1 MLETLSEMRLI
12 FAEELRRFTRSKGYI
27 ILTLAVPTILLVVM
41 GVILTVR
48 AVSPGREEP
57 KPIGIVALFNDW
69 AFAPDDLQRF
79 RFLAFNTRQEGID
92 ALIKGTVKEVFVI
105 PEDYLKA
112 GRVEWLHGKGGAL
125 SGLDPGPSD
134 TSSAAVR
141 AYLRTMLAI
150 EEMMPELLA
159 RAVVGATVESV
170 RIGEDGLP
178 VEEDADTEVGTIV
191 VSLVS
196 TLLLVFSIMIGAASL
211 GEAVAE
217 EKENRMI
224 DVLLTS
230 VKLLSLMAGKV
241 LAIGTAQLIMITV
254 WVGSVVVIAPR
265 IADVISSAFEF
276 PIDLGLSVWGLAFFL
291 AGYFVSAVIMVGVG
305 ALAIKVQEAN
315 QLAFLVIIPLLASIY
330 VLGLILS
337 NPDGSLARVLSFIPF
352 TAPSAMMIR
361 LAVDGASVLESLAS
375 LAVIVLTGLGL
386 LWVSA
391 RVFRASLLM
400 YGQRMNLRRV
410 IRALREAG

>member
-12 FAEELRRFTRSKGYI
+12 FVEELRRFTRGKGYI

-48 AVSPGREEP
+48 AVSPDREEP
-57 KPIGIVALFNDW
+57 KPIGIVALSNGW
-69 AFAPDDLQRF
+69 ASASDDLQGF
-79 RFLAFNTRQEGID
+79 RFLAFSTRREGID
-92 ALIKGTVKEVFVI
+92 ALTEGIVKEVFVI
-105 PEDYLKA
+105 PEDYLKT
-112 GRVEWLHGKGGAL
+112 GRVEWLHSKDSAF
-125 SGLDPGPSD
+125 SGFDSGPSGA
-134 TSSAAVR
+134 SSAAVR
-141 AYLRTMLAI
+141 TYLRTALAI
-150 EEMMPELLA
+150 EEMAPELLA
-159 RAVVGATVESV
+159 RAVVGATFERA

-191 VSLVS
+191 VSLVF
-196 TLLLVFSIMIGAASL
+196 TLLLMFSIMMGAASL

-230 VKLLSLMAGKV
+230 VKPLSLMAGKV

-254 WVGSVVVIAPR
+254 WVGSVVIIAPK
-265 IADVISSAFEF
+265 ITDVISGAFEF
-276 PIDLGLSVWGLAFFL
+276 PINLGLLVWVLAFFL
-291 AGYFVSAVIMVGVG
+291 AGYFLSAVIMAGIG
-305 ALAIKVQEAN
+305 AAVTKVQEAN
-315 QLAFLVIIPLLASIY
+315 QLAFLVIFPLLASIY

-337 NPDGSLARVLSFIPF
+337 NPGGGLARVLSFIPF

-361 LAVDGASVLESLAS
+361 LAVDGASRLESLAS
-375 LAVIVLTGLGL
+375 LAVIVATGMAL
-386 LWVSA
+386 LWASA

-400 YGQRMNLRRV
+400 YGQRLSLRRV

>member
-1 MLETLSEMRLI
+1 MLETLNEIRLI
-12 FAEELRRFTRSKGYI
+12 FAEELRRFTRGKGYI

-48 AVSPGREEP
+48 AVSPDREEP
-57 KPIGIVALFNDW
+57 KPIGIVVLLNDFT
-69 AFAPDDLQRF
+69 FAPDDLQRF

-92 ALIKGTVKEVFVI
+92 ALTKGTVKEVFVI
-105 PEDYLKA
+105 PEDYLKT
-112 GRVEWLHGKGGAL
+112 GRVEWLHGKGGAF
-125 SGLDPGPSD
+125 SGIDPGPSD
-134 TSSAAVR
+134 TSSAALR
-141 AYLRTMLAI
+141 AYLRTTLAI

-159 RAVVGATVESV
+159 RAVVGATLESV
-170 RIGEDGLP
+170 HIGEDGQP
-178 VEEDADTEVGTIV
+178 VEEDADTKVGTIV

-196 TLLLVFSIMIGAASL
+196 ILLLIFSIMIGAASL

-217 EKENRMI
+217 EKESRMI
-224 DVLLTS
+224 DVLLTC
-230 VKLLSLMAGKV
+230 VKPLSLMAGKV

-265 IADVISSAFEF
+265 IADIISSAFEF
-276 PIDLGLSVWGLAFFL
+276 PINLGLLVWALAFFL
-291 AGYFVSAVIMVGVG
+291 AGYFVSAVIMAGIG
-305 ALAIKVQEAN
+305 AVATKVQEAN
-315 QLAFLVIIPLLASIY
+315 QLAFLVIFPLLASIY

-361 LAVDGASVLESLAS
+361 LAVDGASALESVAS
-375 LAVIVLTGLGL
+375 LAVIVLTGMAL
-386 LWVSA
+386 LWVFA
-391 RVFRASLLM
+391 RVFRAGLLM
-400 YGQRMNLRRV
+400 YGQRMSLRRV